1 MKTVEVVAAIII
13 KDNKILCT
21 QRSIDDPYL
30 SLKWEFPG
38 GKIEKD
44 ESHREA
50 LKREIQEELNLNIEV
65 KNLFLT
71 VNHTYPHFHL
81 IMHTYLCTMKGDA
94 FTLNEHNHYKWLDAK
109 ALSSL
114 DWVEA
119 DIPIVSKIKNNY
131 FFICDI
137 CQS

>member
-1 MKTVEVVAAIII
+1 MKKVEVVAAIII
-13 KDNKILCT
+13 RDNKILCT

-38 GKIEKD
+38 GKVEKD
-44 ESHREA
+44 ESHQEA

-65 KNLFLT
+65 NNLFLT

-81 IMHTYLCTMKGDA
+81 IMHAYLCAMIDDA
-94 FTLNEHNHYKWLDAK
+94 FTLNEHHHSEWLKAK
-109 ALSSL
+109 ELSKL

-119 DIPIVSKIKNNY
+119 DIDIVKKIIKG
-131 FFICDI
+131 DGVLE
-137 CQS
+137 